1 LIMERLLSPDAVAEI
16 MSISRRSAYTLMHSI
31 PHIEQPLRV
40 SERALREYIEK
51 KTVYPMPIGK
61 RKRA

>member
-1 LIMERLLSPDAVAEI
+1 MIMERLLSPDMVAEI

-40 SERALREYIEK
+40 KEKELQRYIES